1 MDSRLRGNDEDPDFM
16 IRSMTGYS
24 KAQAEEDGYSLS
36 VSIRG
41 TNHRFLD
48 VQVRSPAALES
59 MEPLLRRL
67 IKDHLKRGHVEV
79 AISFEQPGNA
89 QLLLDRKLLA
99 AYIAAYRTLCEEFG
113 SASEPDLVALLRIPG
128 LATPGNGEIA
138 PENLERVRRLL
149 ERVTTEALESL
160 NEMRAREGEDLGR
173 DLKARLARLDS
184 LAESV
189 SSLTERLPKCYQHRL
204 ESRLRELLGSAEVEG
219 ARLAEEVAYLASRS
233 DTTEELTRFRSHV
246 AQVKQ
251 LLAEC
256 SEVGK
261 KLDFL
266 LQEMNREANTL
277 LSKTTDLPEVGLEV
291 ARLAIE
297 MKGEIEKLREQAQ
310 NIE

>member
-1 MDSRLRGNDEDPDFM
+1 M

-24 KAQAEEDGYSLS
+24 KAQVEEGGYSLS

-48 VQVRSPAALES
+48 VQLRFPSVLES
-59 MEPLLRRL
+59 MDALLRRL
-67 IKDHLKRGHVEV
+67 IKNHIKRGHVEV
-79 AISFEQPGNA
+79 AVSFEQPGSA
-89 QLLLDRKLLA
+89 GLLLDRKLLA
-99 AYIAAYRTLCEEFG
+99 AYVAAYQTLRQEFG
-113 SASEPDLVALLRIPG
+113 CASEPDLVALLRIPG
-128 LATPGNGEIA
+128 LATPGNGEI
-138 PENLERVRRLL
+138 PPQDLERVRSLL
-149 ERVTTEALESL
+149 ERVATEALESL

-173 DLKARLARLDS
+173 DLKARLDRLESLTEGVAS
-184 LAESV
+184 LA
-189 SSLTERLPKCYQHRL
+189 ERLPKLYQHRL
-204 ESRLRELLGSAEVEG
+204 ESRLKELMGSTELDG
-219 ARLAEEVAYLASRS
+219 ARLAAEVAYLASRS

-246 AQVKQ
+246 SQVKQ
-251 LLAEC
+251 LLAE
-256 SEVGK
+256 SPEVGK

-297 MKGEIEKLREQAQ
+297 MKSEIEKLREQAQ